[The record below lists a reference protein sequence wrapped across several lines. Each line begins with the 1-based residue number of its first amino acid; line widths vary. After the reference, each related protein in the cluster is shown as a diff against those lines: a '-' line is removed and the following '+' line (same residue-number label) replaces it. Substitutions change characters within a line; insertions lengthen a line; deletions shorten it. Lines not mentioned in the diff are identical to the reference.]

1 MKILSLVKNA
11 CIIIIRFIARKNLS
25 QTEIQILDDIISDVG
40 KSETA
45 DVGKQETASVGKQE
59 TAIAETWEH
68 SMTQDGKEA
77 LKFHE
82 GLRLT
87 AYTCPTGHLTIG
99 YGHTS
104 DKNLTVTEG
113 MQISLADAERLLD
126 IDIAEAEM
134 TARRLIPNFN
144 DLSPRRRDALINM
157 AFQLGY
163 FNLSKFTS
171 TLNYI
176 RIGQFDQA
184 AEGLKRTLWYKQT
197 QRDRTDWIIS
207 ALKEG

>member
-1 MKILSLVKNA
+1 
-11 CIIIIRFIARKNLS
+11 
-25 QTEIQILDDIISDVG
+25 
-40 KSETA
+40 
-45 DVGKQETASVGKQE
+45 
-59 TAIAETWEH
+59 
-68 SMTQDGKEA
+68 MTQDGKEA

-144 DLSPRRRDALINM
+144 DLSPRLRDALINM